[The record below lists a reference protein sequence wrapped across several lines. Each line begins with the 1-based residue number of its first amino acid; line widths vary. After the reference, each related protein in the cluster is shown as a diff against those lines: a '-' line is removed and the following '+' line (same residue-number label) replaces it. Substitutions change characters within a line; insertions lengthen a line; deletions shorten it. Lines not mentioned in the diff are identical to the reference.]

1 MNTQIILLSI
11 LIFFILLFII
21 VTQPTLTK
29 QRSKAKPTL
38 ANVESLKKYVHE
50 IVEKFPDRS
59 YNNYEELNRTAHYIH
74 SEFAQYTQDIE
85 FEAFKVYDF
94 LGAKYKVEDFAT
106 KDYIEY
112 QNVVAS
118 FKGTHP
124 KANEV
129 VVVGAHYDTYAG
141 HAGANDNTSAVAA
154 LIEIARVLSLH
165 PPKSN
170 VLVVA
175 YCLEEPPFFGTHKM
189 GSFHH
194 AQKLKLGG
202 KKVKLAIVMDMIGYY
217 SDAKDSQKYPMP
229 IMKLFYPDR
238 ANYIS
243 VVSNLSL
250 QNIAYTRHTKN
261 TFKRSSNL
269 SVYSINAPA
278 IIQGVDFSDHR
289 NYWKFDYPAVM
300 ITDTA
305 FYRSENY
312 HTPNDT
318 PDTLNYE
325 NMAKV
330 VDGIFELVSKL

>member
-1 MNTQIILLSI
+1 MNRQIILLSI
-11 LIFFILLFII
+11 LIFFALLFIS
-21 VTQPTLTK
+21 VTQPTFTQQRTK
-29 QRSKAKPTL
+29 KKPIQ
-38 ANVESLKKYVHE
+38 ANADNLKKHVYS
-50 IVEKFPDRS
+50 IIEKFPNRS
-59 YNNYEELNRTAHYIH
+59 YKNIEELNQTAHYIYG
-74 SEFAQYTQDIE
+74 EFAKYGENVE
-85 FEAFKVYDF
+85 FEPFKVRDF
-94 LGAKYKVEDFAT
+94 LGAHYKVEDFERSE
-106 KDYIEY
+106 YIEY
-112 QNVVAS
+112 HNVVVR
-118 FKGTHP
+118 FKGTH
-124 KANEV
+124 ANESEV

-141 HAGANDNTSAVAA
+141 HTGANDNTSAVAA
-154 LIEIARVLSLH
+154 LIEIARLLSIH

-170 VLVVA
+170 VMVVA

-194 AQKLKLGG
+194 AQKLKLSG
-202 KKVKLAIVMDMIGYY
+202 KKVKLAVVMDMIGYY
-217 SDAKDSQKYPMP
+217 SNERGSQKYPLP

-250 QNIAYTRHTKN
+250 HNIAYTRRVKN
-261 TFKRSSNL
+261 AFKRSSNL
-269 SVYSINAPA
+269 PVYSINALSL
-278 IIQGVDFSDHR
+278 IQGIDFSDHR

-305 FYRSENY
+305 FYRNENY

-330 VDGIFELVSKL
+330 TDGIFELIKTL